1 MDVYLVPVGR
11 DQYELYCESPPET
24 AALPEGEAR
33 GFWQRAVARFRTVLS
48 AVEHEE
54 RRRHQEPQ
62 VPAEETPGVGARLKR
77 GVLRWMA
84 ERIAEQRLLW
94 RLRNV
99 DHATAMFPDDL
110 DAARTRDRIVKM
122 LERDRDRHLVWLVVN
137 TILFVGSGLLMPVPG
152 PNVVAYYFAFR
163 LVGHFLSWRGAGRAV
178 ASIEWTY
185 QPSDALTALRQA
197 ETLEDGARE
206 QHVQAVAARLGL
218 HGLARFYLRI
228 AVSTA

>member
-11 DQYELYCESPPET
+11 DQYELYCEGTPESPAP
-24 AALPEGEAR
+24 AEGTSHR
-33 GFWQRAVARFRTVLS
+33 FWQRAVDRFRTVLS

-62 VPAEETPGVGARLKR
+62 SPAEDTPGFGTRLKR
-77 GVLRWMA
+77 AVLRWMA

-94 RLRNV
+94 HLRNV
-99 DHATAMFPDDL
+99 DRATATFPDDL
-110 DAARTRDRIVKM
+110 DAARARDRILKM
-122 LERDRDRHLVWLVVN
+122 LERDRDRHLRWLVVN
-137 TILFVGSGLLMPVPG
+137 AILFVGSGLLMPVPG

-163 LVGHFLSWRGAGRAV
+163 LVGHFLSWRGAGRAL
-178 ASIEWTY
+178 ASVEWAY

-197 ETLEDGARE
+197 ETMGEGARE
-206 QHVQAVAARLGL
+206 RHVQEIAARLGL
-218 HGLARFYLRI
+218 HGLPRFYLRI